1 MLPESS
7 VPPGLWPANAACRH
21 RARPLALVATPDADL
36 AQDLIVQIQSAGFP
50 TCVARSAAGCLR
62 VATAVGPDL
71 VLLDDRL
78 PRRLEG
84 MLRSHPATAT
94 AELVRVGARSGSGP
108 AWEGVSGA
116 RPAAQASP
124 RQLAA

>member
-7 VPPGLWPANAACRH
+7 VSPALCPASAAAR

-36 AQDLIVQIQSAGFP
+36 AQRLIVQIQSAGFV

-71 VLLDDRL
+71 VLLDDHL

-94 AELVRVGARSGSGP
+94 AELVRVGARNGSGL
-108 AWEGVSGA
+108 ASEGVSGA
-116 RPAAQASP
+116 GPVAQASP